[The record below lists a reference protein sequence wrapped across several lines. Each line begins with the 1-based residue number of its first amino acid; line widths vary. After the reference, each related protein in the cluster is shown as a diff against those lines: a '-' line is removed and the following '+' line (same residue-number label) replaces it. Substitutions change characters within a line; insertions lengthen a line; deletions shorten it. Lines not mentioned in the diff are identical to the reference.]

1 MDRKRPR
8 SKSPEKDKRG
18 SSPKRKKESEPVKVP
33 PHTSWSPVDS
43 PPYQAGVE
51 ELFEPAYGQKCV
63 VVRYD
68 TPDTGVL
75 RCEGGTD
82 DIIFHVNQVNR
93 IVVDIELAFLLFC
106 YS

>member
-1 MDRKRPR
+1 M
-8 SKSPEKDKRG
+8 
-18 SSPKRKKESEPVKVP
+18 P
-33 PHTSWSPVDS
+33 PHISWSPVET
-43 PPYQAGVE
+43 PPHQAGVE

-82 DIIFHVNQVNR
+82 DILFHVNQVN
-93 IVVDIELAFLLFC
+93 I
-106 YS
+106 S